1 MSKPVRVKNA
11 DQSESLRESGQ
22 SLLKL
27 TLQESVIP
35 LPLALEEDKVTTPQV
50 DADVRNPFTAFT
62 LRLGREPKVAERL
75 GQEDV
80 YDFLSDGL
88 RIVLPG

>member
-22 SLLKL
+22 SLVKL
-27 TLQESVIP
+27 ALQESVIP

-62 LRLGREPKVAERL
+62 LRPGREPKVAERL

>member
-22 SLLKL
+22 SFLKL
-27 TLQESVIP
+27 ALQESVIP

-50 DADVRNPFTAFT
+50 DADVRNPFTAST
-62 LRLGREPKVAERL
+62 LRPGREPKVAERL